1 MHKTV
6 VLHTLHLSPTSTWKL
21 HSWKWIATIP
31 ANCLG
36 FENSHHKT
44 FMSKI
49 EKSMLEKKKE
59 QCDTPMHRFKINPHV
74 VFLRNLSNTES
85 ILCQLERVWNFQCP
99 LSTSTSMVIAFT
111 KKKGARKLDWKT
123 AMRTSI
129 HAPSSHHQPANRH
142 SKSET
147 AISRAPKRAMSG
159 CNVTQEHTKPNATR
173 HAFVGDL
180 KMLTLS
186 TNSDGR
192 GRPMTPARED
202 DNVAQE
208 KGNSLVCV
216 HSPPECA
223 RCCCGST
230 VGGGQ
235 TTRQKLGWHG
245 LHHWPTN

>member
-1 MHKTV
+1 
-6 VLHTLHLSPTSTWKL
+6 
-21 HSWKWIATIP
+21 
-31 ANCLG
+31 
-36 FENSHHKT
+36 
-44 FMSKI
+44 
-49 EKSMLEKKKE
+49 
-59 QCDTPMHRFKINPHV
+59 
-74 VFLRNLSNTES
+74 
-85 ILCQLERVWNFQCP
+85 
-99 LSTSTSMVIAFT
+99 
-111 KKKGARKLDWKT
+111 
-123 AMRTSI
+123 MRTSI

-208 KGNSLVCV
+208 KGNSLVCALSARV
-216 HSPPECA
+216 RALLLWLYCWRRADHPPETRVTRFASLTYILAIRTEFYRYSLWHLNPWIFPGERHPAPGEILGLVA
-223 RCCCGST
+223 RYAR
-230 VGGGQ
+230 GQ
-235 TTRQKLGWHG
+235 GEWTEENCVMRENWG
-245 LHHWPTN
+245 L